1 MRPSDDVAAVAE
13 RLGTSRDHVRR
24 MARSGRIPHFRIGGF
39 IRFDPDEIT
48 EWLEFRHFSTRE
60 AQGLSPKIEDPA
72 AIARVA
78 ELISTGDE
86 SGGDGA

>member
-1 MRPSDDVAAVAE
+1 MRPSLDVPAIAE
-13 RLGTSRDHVRR
+13 QLGTSRDHVRR

-48 EWLEFRHFSTRE
+48 EWLESRHVSTRE
-60 AQGLSPKIEDPA
+60 SQGLPPKIEDPA

-78 ELISTGDE
+78 ELVSTGDA
-86 SGGDGA
+86 GGDGT